1 MANVVDAR
9 LDCRAHL
16 VGHVADDGSLEYSVE
31 RREATIRS
39 VAVYV
44 QGVRALAVLLVD
56 LPTITI
62 AIEPKL

>member
-1 MANVVDAR
+1 M
-9 LDCRAHL
+9 